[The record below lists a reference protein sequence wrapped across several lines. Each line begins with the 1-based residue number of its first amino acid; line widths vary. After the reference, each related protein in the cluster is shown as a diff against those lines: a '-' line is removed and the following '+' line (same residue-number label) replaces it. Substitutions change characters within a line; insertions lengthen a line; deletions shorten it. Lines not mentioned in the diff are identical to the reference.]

1 MKTKIK
7 HLCDQ
12 FETKYQPLEETHS
25 ILSKLLEESGE
36 LSQACRKY
44 FGRKLHKENKGTID
58 SIREEIGDVL
68 LIVERL
74 AIIFDI
80 DTKQALKDS
89 VTKLEKR
96 LTKYHANQRNSS
108 NTQTNTSKTNAR
120 IIKKSRRNK
129 SK

>member
-1 MKTKIK
+1 MKKKIK

-12 FETKYQPLEETHS
+12 FESKYQPLEETHS

-44 FGRKLHKENKGTID
+44 FGRKLHVENKGTIND
-58 SIREEIGDVL
+58 IREEIGDVL
-68 LIVERL
+68 LIIERL

-89 VTKLEKR
+89 VSKLEKR
-96 LTKYHANQRNSS
+96 LNKYHAHQRRSS
-108 NTQTNTSKTNAR
+108 NTSTKSTKRNSYSTKQSK
-120 IIKKSRRNK
+120 RN
-129 SK
+129 

>member
-1 MKTKIK
+1 MKEKIK

-25 ILSKLLEESGE
+25 ILSKLLEEAGE

-44 FGRKLHKENKGTID
+44 FGRKLHTENKGTVD
-58 SIREEIGDVL
+58 SISEEIGDVL

-89 VTKLEKR
+89 VIKLEKR
-96 LTKYHANQRNSS
+96 LSKYHANQRNNS
-108 NTQTNTSKTNAR
+108 NAQTNPSKKNTR
-120 IIKKSRRNK
+120 IVKKSRGDK
-129 SK
+129 

>member
-1 MKTKIK
+1 MKKKIK

-25 ILSKLLEESGE
+25 ILSKLLEEAGE

-44 FGRKLHKENKGTID
+44 FGRKLHTENKGTVDNI
-58 SIREEIGDVL
+58 SEEIGDVL

-89 VTKLEKR
+89 VIKLEKR
-96 LTKYHANQRNSS
+96 LNTKNHYGL
-108 NTQTNTSKTNAR
+108 SKV
-120 IIKKSRRNK
+120 
-129 SK
+129 